1 MARFDGSARGTR
13 VLGGAFVALLLA
25 LPLGAGAAPRSAIAV
40 WVAPSTEKILPGAPA
55 RADAVARIS
64 AARNEFEAFQVVVT
78 GAARRVEVTA
88 SVLTGPVPPGATEP
102 AILGDVGVYA
112 ERLISITRASAPDG
126 GTGRWPDALVPAV
139 DEIVGERRNAF
150 PFDVRRNESRAAWI
164 EVFVPADAVP
174 GRYTGSVTVH
184 VADRVAA
191 VVPVELTVWG
201 FALPSTASLRSAFG
215 LMWGTL
221 PAGHGFPGDD
231 IPTFAKLRARYGQ
244 LALDHRV
251 TLARHDDGMWNDL
264 DHFDRYYGPLV
275 DGTAPTRLAGARLT
289 SVEYLGG
296 LEDVGSLA
304 RWATHYRARGWF
316 DRLFQYTCDEPPQTC
331 AWADIPRRAQAAKTA
346 DPEFRTLVTT
356 TIWDADAG
364 GVANEGTGE
373 SVIDILSPVV
383 NFIDDKPGS
392 PIAGSQRHRYDAF
405 LARPEPPPNELW
417 MYQSCMSH
425 GCGGSWPQYT
435 GWPSYMIDASA
446 VRNRAMQWLLFR
458 YGATGELYWETAFAF
473 TGDAWTSQWDFS
485 GNGDGTLFYP
495 GTPGEIGG
503 TSHIPVASIRLKMIR
518 EGMED
523 YEYLKLV
530 SDLGDP
536 AFAVA
541 EAAQLF
547 PHPYSTGEVSAT
559 RLLAAR
565 ESLARRILE
574 LTGSGP

>member
-1 MARFDGSARGTR
+1 MARLDPSLRGTVVVR
-13 VLGGAFVALLLA
+13 RALVALLSVL
-25 LPLGAGAAPRSAIAV
+25 LPAAAAAAPTAAV
-40 WVAPSTEKILPGAPA
+40 WVASSTEKILPGEPA
-55 RADAVARIS
+55 RPDAVARIS

-78 GAARRVEVTA
+78 GSARGVQANA
-88 SVLTGPVPPGATEP
+88 SVLTGPGGATLAAP
-102 AILGDVGVYA
+102 AVYA
-112 ERLISITRASAPDG
+112 ERFISLRRASAPDG

-139 DEIVGERRNAF
+139 DELVGEERNAF
-150 PFDVRRNESRAAWI
+150 PFDIRRGESHAIWVEA
-164 EVFVPADAVP
+164 FVPADAVP
-174 GRYTGSVTVH
+174 GLYKGSVTVSI
-184 VADRVAA
+184 AGRTAA
-191 VVPVELTVWG
+191 VVPVELTVWN

-215 LMWGTL
+215 LMWGAL
-221 PAGHGFPGDD
+221 PSGHGFPDWE
-231 IPTFAKLRARYGQ
+231 IPTFATLRARYGQ

-251 TLARHDDGMWNDL
+251 TLSRHDDGVWNDFV
-264 DHFDRYYGPLV
+264 HFDTYYRPLV

-296 LEDVGSLA
+296 LEDVASLR
-304 RWATHYRARGWF
+304 RWATHYRSRGWF

-331 AWADIPRRAQAAKTA
+331 AWDDIRRRAAAAKAA

-356 TIWDADAG
+356 TIWDAEAG
-364 GVANEGTGE
+364 GVAKEQTGE
-373 SVIDILSPVV
+373 SIIDIIVPVV

-392 PIAGSQRHRYDAF
+392 PIAGSQRRRYDAF

-425 GCGGSWPQYT
+425 GCGGADT
-435 GWPSYMIDASA
+435 GWPSYMIDATA

-458 YGATGELYWETAFAF
+458 YATSGELYWETAFAF
-473 TGDAWTSQWDFS
+473 MGGDAWTDQWDFT

-495 GTPGEIGG
+495 GTPAKIGG
-503 TSHIPVASIRLKMIR
+503 TTHVPVASIRLKMIR

-523 YEYLKLV
+523 YEYLKLL

-536 AFAVA
+536 AFAEA

-547 PHPYSTGEVSAT
+547 PHPYSTGDVSAA

-565 ESLARRILE
+565 ERIARRILE
-574 LTGSGP
+574 LAPAAAR